1 MKKIKE
7 TNITLNN
14 TFFRYYYNNEPHK
27 FEKAIEIYNNS
38 FPDNERRPVP
48 YMIKMLETDLSYI
61 YLIEIE
67 GEVAGM
73 ATVNPM
79 GGTDFYQLDYLAIE
93 KKYRG
98 LGIGNDF
105 VEFLRDMARNENK
118 SFIIEVEKS
127 DSDDWNDN
135 KNRRID
141 FYLKLGAKEIKNVY
155 YALPDFDGNGA
166 VPMTLLLME
175 YPADSIKGT
184 DLFQLIELIY
194 VDFYQRQPDDEIL
207 KKIKSK
213 MPDVIHF

>member
-1 MKKIKE
+1 MLKTK
-7 TNITLNN
+7 NTLNIS
-14 TFFRYYYNNEPHK
+14 FYRYYYKIEPHK

-48 YMIKMLETDLSYI
+48 YMIKMLETDQSYI

-79 GGTDFYQLDYLAIE
+79 TGTNFYQLDYLAIE
-93 KKYRG
+93 EKYRG

-105 VEFLRDMARNENK
+105 VEFLIDMARSENR
-118 SFIIEVEKS
+118 SFIVEVEQPDCEDKG
-127 DSDDWNDN
+127 DN

-155 YALPDFDGNGA
+155 YALPDFDGKGA

-184 DLFQLIELIY
+184 ELFQLIELIY
-194 VDFYQRQPDDEIL
+194 VDFYHRQPDDVIL
-207 KKIKSK
+207 LKIKSE
-213 MPDVIHF
+213 MPEIIYL